1 MKGRR
6 VAITGMGV
14 VTSLGSTLD
23 ALWGGLLE
31 GRSGIRPIQRMDLD
45 GMRVSIAGEVSDWDA
60 KAHFDTRTIRRLD
73 LVAQFALVAAES
85 AVADC
90 GLDFEAIDSRTVGCI
105 LGTGVGGLGEIES
118 QCMKMFEKGPRRV
131 SPMLVP
137 KMMANAISGEVSLRF
152 GTQGPN
158 YTTVSACASGG
169 HAIALAARAVSDGSC
184 EVAITG
190 GSEAAIVRI
199 GMSGFASMK
208 ALSTR
213 NDDPEHAS
221 RPFDVGRDG
230 FVMGEGAGILILEEL
245 EAARARGATI
255 YAEVMGAGFNSEAH
269 HITAPKP
276 DGSGAAW
283 AMTAALEESGLA
295 PEDIDYINAHGTSTP
310 LNDVMETKAIRRAFG
325 DHADKLVVS
334 STKSMIGHL
343 LGASGGVETIVCAL
357 SIKNDVVHPTA
368 NLEDQDP
375 ECDLDC
381 VPGGPREMPVRA
393 TLSNSFGFGGHNV
406 AVCLAKPK

>member
-357 SIKNDVVHPTA
+357 SIQHDVVHPTA